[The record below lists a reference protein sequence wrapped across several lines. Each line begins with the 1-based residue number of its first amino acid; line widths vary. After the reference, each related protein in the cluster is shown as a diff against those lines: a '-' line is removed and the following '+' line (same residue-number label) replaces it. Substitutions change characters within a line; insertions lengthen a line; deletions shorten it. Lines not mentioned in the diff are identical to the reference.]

1 MMILLCGGQKL
12 HSFINEAF
20 LHCAQNNLCIKPCSV
35 TTGVD
40 GTVYVRLLFTVYMHL
55 AYYKP
60 VLSRLE
66 RMERYMSDYCLLCT
80 CIWPIINQTFTE
92 AYRSIRGRLSCYG
105 EIQIIFVTVFCII
118 GIFKRLEMQI

>member
-12 HSFINEAF
+12 HSFINKAF
-20 LHCAQNNLCIKPCSV
+20 LHCAQNNLCIKPCPV
-35 TTGVD
+35 TTGTD
-40 GTVYVRLLFTVYMHL
+40 GTVYVRLLFTV
-55 AYYKP
+55 
-60 VLSRLE
+60 
-66 RMERYMSDYCLLCT
+66 CT